1 MKRILHSAVFVLV
14 AAVSGPAMSEV
25 VKRDMPACLTE
36 ELLDEL
42 TTYSSKR
49 DKAGFMQ
56 LMSSRQCI
64 GLHAG
69 TPVSIISPGFMVAT
83 IRYKGV
89 KLYTPS
95 EAIR

>member
-1 MKRILHSAVFVLV
+1 MMRLLHPVVFVI
-14 AAVSGPAMSEV
+14 AATVSGHAMSEV
-25 VKRDMPACLTE
+25 VKRDMPACLSE

-42 TTYSSKR
+42 TTYSAKK

-56 LMSSRQCI
+56 LLASGQCI
-64 GLHAG
+64 GLRTG
-69 TPVSIISPGFMVAT
+69 TVVSVISPGFMTAT
-83 IRYKGV
+83 IRYKGI

>member
-1 MKRILHSAVFVLV
+1 MRLLRSAVLV
-14 AAVSGPAMSEV
+14 IAATVSGHAMSEV
-25 VKRDMPACLTE
+25 VKQDMPACLTE

-42 TTYSSKR
+42 TTYSAKK
-49 DKAGFMQ
+49 DKAGFIQ
-56 LMSSRQCI
+56 LFKSGQCI
-64 GLHAG
+64 GLRTG
-69 TPVSIISPGFMVAT
+69 TVVSVISPGFMTAA

>member
-1 MKRILHSAVFVLV
+1 MYRLILLF
-14 AAVSGPAMSEV
+14 AAAISSNGAWAET
-25 VKRDMPACLTE
+25 VKRDMPACLSE

-42 TTYSSKR
+42 TTYSAKR
-49 DKAGFMQ
+49 DKESFVQ
-56 LMSSRQCI
+56 LLNSGKCI
-64 GLHAG
+64 GLRAG
-69 TPVSIISPGFMVAT
+69 TRVSVIDPGFMGAT